1 MIGNF
6 GNVNMM
12 YYGVGYHSIHTD
24 VAQSTHV
31 YTTGTFATSSAI
43 GKADLIRFTYGSGRL
58 ALTTTHLET
67 LAGSTDD
74 WLFWDNYDYKTGAA
88 VTNTTLGW
96 DLMSAIF
103 KKWLTLP

>member
-6 GNVNMM
+6 GNVNVM
-12 YYGVGYHSIHTD
+12 YYGVGYHSISTD
-24 VAQSTHV
+24 VAQGTHV

-103 KKWLTLP
+103 KIWLTLP